1 MERPTGR
8 RVSREPSWVAR
19 EGELNR
25 QESSYEEERRP
36 RRKRERESRKD
47 SSDW

>member
-19 EGELNR
+19 EGEVKR
-25 QESSYEEERRP
+25 QERSCEEERRP
-36 RRKRERESRKD
+36 RRKRDRDKRKES
-47 SSDW
+47 SEG

>member
-19 EGELNR
+19 EGEVKRL
-25 QESSYEEERRP
+25 ESSCEEERRP
-36 RRKRERESRKD
+36 RRKSESEKRKESREG
-47 SSDW
+47 